1 LGIGVEYSPTSVQPW
16 ERINIVGH
24 TDASLA
30 GKRAYILKINH
41 GVTDVI
47 DTGSPIT
54 SNGTIRTWAKLGRDG
69 ELRLI
74 VPAVPVTAG
83 PLPLGTPL
91 LAESSTF
98 TVTVA

>member
-1 LGIGVEYSPTSVQPW
+1 
-16 ERINIVGH
+16 
-24 TDASLA
+24 
-30 GKRAYILKINH
+30 LKINH

-54 SNGTIRTWAKLGRDG
+54 ANGTIRTWAKLGRDG

-91 LAESSTF
+91 LAQSGTF